1 MVNPL
6 SILFSIFLVIIIFHI
21 YCHYTVLCA
30 DLLIK
35 CSIMQNK
42 AVMFFDSFE
51 GSFFR
56 RWYQCHLLMKTECYV
71 SSYCDSWY
79 SSSWVFSRELYLG
92 MVYCL
97 QYGSLSGPFAPVVD
111 GIILPDTP
119 TNLRKD
125 KKQMKVKIL
134 AGLTKDEGAY
144 YACMSSCL
152 YGQYVIC
159 VGIQ

>member
-1 MVNPL
+1 
-6 SILFSIFLVIIIFHI
+6 
-21 YCHYTVLCA
+21 
-30 DLLIK
+30 
-35 CSIMQNK
+35 
-42 AVMFFDSFE
+42 
-51 GSFFR
+51 
-56 RWYQCHLLMKTECYV
+56 
-71 SSYCDSWY
+71 
-79 SSSWVFSRELYLG
+79 VFSRELYLG

-144 YACMSSCL
+144 YACMSSCRC
-152 YGQYVIC
+152 GQYAIC